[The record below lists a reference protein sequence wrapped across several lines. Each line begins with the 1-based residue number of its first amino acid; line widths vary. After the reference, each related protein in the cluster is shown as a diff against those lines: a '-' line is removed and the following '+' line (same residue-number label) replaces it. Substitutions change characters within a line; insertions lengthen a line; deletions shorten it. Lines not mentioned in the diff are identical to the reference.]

1 MPRGREGVLHAQE
14 ALSRFLRALREE
26 SFSTALPI
34 GTPYIPYERTLTT
47 DPLAHMMMFV
57 AAEMNDPGGNIMG
70 LNAET
75 RSFIVY
81 DPVSHEHTNSFT
93 LAQPRSG
100 KSFNS
105 KITRIIP
112 VHLKHPDDD
121 VITIDPEA
129 STSPPPSISAVR

>member
-1 MPRGREGVLHAQE
+1 
-14 ALSRFLRALREE
+14 
-26 SFSTALPI
+26 
-34 GTPYIPYERTLTT
+34 
-47 DPLAHMMMFV
+47 MMMFV

-121 VITIDPEA
+121 VITIDPEGEYV
-129 STSPPPSISAVR
+129 TPPSISAAK